1 MFSSTIRNVR
11 HRLFQLVHVADVHQL
26 LLQYYLLIVEKRSST
41 HEPIVLQQQ
50 QQQGMPIHDDYAKW
64 ILEPL
69 VICALDPTA
78 YLRREL
84 IEVSFVFSNK

>member
-1 MFSSTIRNVR
+1 M
-11 HRLFQLVHVADVHQL
+11 VHVADVNQL
-26 LLQYYLLIVEKRSST
+26 LLQYYLLIIEKRSSI

-50 QQQGMPIHDDYAKW
+50 NLPPHHQQGIPVNDEYAKW

-84 IEVSFVFSNK
+84 IEVRSICKILKRKQKKIEN